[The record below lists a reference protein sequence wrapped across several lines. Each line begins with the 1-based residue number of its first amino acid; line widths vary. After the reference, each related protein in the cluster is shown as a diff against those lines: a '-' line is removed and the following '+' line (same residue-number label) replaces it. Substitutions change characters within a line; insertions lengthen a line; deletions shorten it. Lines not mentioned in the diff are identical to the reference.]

1 MKWRVEFDLDEG
13 VWLRSSKTTMTLQM
27 NGYAVGGFRNEKTG
41 VKTYTL
47 HRMSHKPDE
56 SAYPIIFET
65 TDLDELNRYINLIL
79 PQEG

>member
-1 MKWRVEFDLDEG
+1 MKWRVEFDDDEG
-13 VWLRSSKTTMTLQM
+13 MWLRSSKTTMTLHI
-27 NGYAVGGFRNEKTG
+27 NGYAVGGVRDNKTG
-41 VKTYTL
+41 IKTYTL

-65 TDLDELNRYINLIL
+65 TDLDELNRYLNLVL